1 MVTHTTTTPD
11 TFRQGV
17 KDCLPTLLGYVSIG
31 LAFGVVAITSNLTI
45 VEIFLLSLLVYAGSA
60 QFIFCGLYMA
70 GAPVTV
76 IILTTFI
83 VNLRHFLMSLT
94 VAPYFKNH
102 SVLRNVGFGTLL
114 TDETFGVAVTKI
126 AQDNRLGGKWMDGLN
141 ITAYFTW
148 VASCTIGGLIG
159 KWLPDAESW
168 GLDYAL
174 AAMFIALLVLTLA
187 SSPRNQVLRYVKLIG
202 IMVIT
207 LYALLY
213 FMPGHLAVLVAT
225 LVVATIGVM
234 TE

>member
-1 MVTHTTTTPD
+1 MATYTTTTPD

-202 IMVIT
+202 IMAIT

-225 LVVATIGVM
+225 LIVATIGVM

>member
-17 KDCLPTLLGYVSIG
+17 KDCLPTLLGYISIG

-45 VEIFLLSLLVYAGSA
+45 VEILLLSLLVYAGSA

-102 SVLRNVGFGTLL
+102 SALRNIGFGTLL

-126 AQDNRLGGKWMDGLN
+126 AQENRLGGKWMDGLN

-148 VASCTIGGLIG
+148 VASCTIGGAIG

-187 SSPRNQVLRYVKLIG
+187 STPRNQVLRYVKLIG
-202 IMVIT
+202 IMAIT
-207 LYALLY
+207 LYGLLY
-213 FMPGHLAVLVAT
+213 LMPGHLAVLVAT
-225 LVVATIGVM
+225 LIVATIGVM